1 MRKIKFLLM
10 LALMLVGIS
19 SVAQTAIEVEFV
31 AGVDKGKNVKVDW
44 KGKAGADQ
52 VEKEGVTMKS
62 DNALFAAD
70 KYMTKTY
77 IGNNKSLTFSA
88 TKSIVKIQFVDGEG
102 LSHLTAEGFDDAAAT
117 WTGKAAEVTFVV
129 KGEAKYAKA
138 IVTLENKTIPTL
150 TFDNPQTVAYAE
162 FNDKFSFP
170 VILKDGETVLTGMP
184 IAYASSNPEVA
195 TIDNKGVLTPHS
207 LGATIITASFAGND
221 SYEASEAEVTFYVVD
236 GKNLFT
242 ETFDKMNGKGGND
255 DNFGVLASPF
265 GNLSASQFD
274 NQGWS
279 YSGGSNGTANHCV
292 RVEMSASV
300 TTPALATLSGDAFIF
315 FRAAQNRDVA
325 TSINLSV
332 SGGGTLSQKSV
343 SLEKQFNDYVVF
355 IKDATPNTKV
365 TFSCSVAG
373 CYFLDNVKIE
383 RAIGLD
389 EATDN
394 SAVLEKNNGKE
405 VNVMLKRTLVADSWN
420 TLCLPFCMSN
430 DAVQTVFGEG
440 TVLKQMKEWNAAE
453 NVIYFETADAIVAGQ
468 PYIIK
473 PVEAKESFLLQ
484 DQMVLNAVNNATSG
498 DISFCGIMSST
509 QLSESDVFLGTD
521 GELYLPNVAE
531 ENGDVL
537 RGFRAYFKGINS
549 IANTK
554 VNIEGVVSGIENIN
568 GATAYTNGKVYTL
581 AGQYVANSTKGL
593 MKGIYVVNGKKIVVR

>member
-19 SVAQTAIEVEFV
+19 SVAQTTIEVAFV
-31 AGVDKGKNVKVDW
+31 AGVDKGKNVKLSF
-44 KGKAGADQ
+44 GRAGADQ
-52 VEKEGVTMKS
+52 VQKDGVTMKS

-77 IGNNKSLTFSA
+77 IGNKSLTFSA

-102 LSHLTAEGFDDAAAT
+102 LSNLTAEGFDDATAA
-117 WTGKAAEVTFVV
+117 WTGKAAEVTFTV
-129 KGEAKYAKA
+129 KGEVKYAKA

-162 FNDKFSFP
+162 FNDKFSLP

-195 TIDNKGVLTPHS
+195 TIDNKGNLTPHN
-207 LGATIITASFAGND
+207 LGATIITASFADND

-236 GKNLFT
+236 GKNIFT
-242 ETFDKMNGKGGND
+242 ETFDKMSGKGGND
-255 DNFGVLASPF
+255 DNFGVMGSLI

-279 YSGGSNGTANHCV
+279 YTGASNGTADQCV

-315 FRAAQNRDVA
+315 LRAAQNRDVA

-332 SGGGTLSQKSV
+332 SGGGTLSQNSV
-343 SLEKQFNDYVVF
+343 SLTKQFNDYVVF
-355 IKDATPNTKV
+355 IKDATPETKV
-365 TFSCSVAG
+365 TFSCSALG

-389 EATDN
+389 EAADN

-405 VNVMLKRTLVADSWN
+405 VNVMLKRTLVADCWN
-420 TLCLPFCMSN
+420 TLCLPFSMSH

-453 NVIYFETADAIVAGQ
+453 NVIYFEAADAVVAGQ

-473 PVEAKESFLLQ
+473 PVEAKESLLLQ
-484 DQMVLNAVNNATSG
+484 DPLVLNAVHNATSG
-498 DISFCGIMSST
+498 NISFCGIMSST

-521 GELYLPNVAE
+521 GELYLPNAAE

-537 RGFRAYFKGINS
+537 RGFRAYFKGIND
-549 IANTK
+549 IADTK
-554 VNIEGVVSGIENIN
+554 VNIEGVVSGIESIN
-568 GATAYTNGKVYTL
+568 GNTAQANGKVYTL
-581 AGQYVANSTKGL
+581 AGQYVGNSMKGL
-593 MKGIYVVNGKKIVVR
+593 MKGIYVVNGKKIVVK

>member
-52 VEKEGVTMKS
+52 VEKEGVMMKS

-77 IGNNKSLTFSA
+77 IGNKSLTFSA

-102 LSHLTAEGFDDAAAT
+102 LSHLTAEGFDDATAT

-129 KGEAKYAKA
+129 KGEVKYAKA

-170 VILKDGETVLTGMP
+170 VILKDGETMLTGMP

-242 ETFDKMNGKGGND
+242 ETFDKMNGQGGND
-255 DNFGVLASPF
+255 NNFGVWGSPF

-279 YSGGSNGTANHCV
+279 YTGGSNGTANHCV

-300 TTPALATLSGDAFIF
+300 TTPALATLCGDAFIF
-315 FRAAQNRDVA
+315 FRAAQNRDAA

-394 SAVLEKNNGKE
+394 STVLEKNNGKE

-420 TLCLPFCMSN
+420 TLCLPFSMSN

-453 NVIYFETADAIVAGQ
+453 NVIYFETADAIVAGR

-484 DQMVLNAVNNATSG
+484 DQTVLNAVNNATCG
-498 DISFCGIMSST
+498 DISFCGVMGST
-509 QLSESDVFLGTD
+509 KLDESDVFLGTD

-581 AGQYVANSTKGL
+581 AGQYVANRTKGL

>member
-77 IGNNKSLTFSA
+77 IGNKSLTFSA

-102 LSHLTAEGFDDAAAT
+102 LSHLTAEGFDDATAT

-129 KGEAKYAKA
+129 KGEVKYAKA
-138 IVTLENKTIPTL
+138 IVTLENKSITTL
-150 TFDNPQTVAYAE
+150 TFDHPQTVAYAE
-162 FNDKFSFP
+162 FNDTYSFP
-170 VILKDGETVLTGMP
+170 VILKDGGIELTSMP
-184 IAYASSNPEVA
+184 IIYESSNPEVA
-195 TIDNKGVLTPHS
+195 TINNKGILTPHS
-207 LGATIITASFAGND
+207 LGATIVTASFAGND

-236 GKNLFT
+236 GKNIFT

-255 DNFGVLASPF
+255 NNFGVLASPF

-279 YSGGSNGTANHCV
+279 YSGGSNGTANQCV

-420 TLCLPFCMSN
+420 TLCLPFSMSN

-473 PVEAKESFLLQ
+473 PVEAKENLLLQ
-484 DQMVLNAVNNATSG
+484 DQTVLNAVNNATSG
-498 DISFCGIMSST
+498 DISFCGIMGST
-509 QLSESDVFLGTD
+509 KLSESDVFLGTD

-554 VNIEGVVSGIENIN
+554 VNIEGMATGIENIN
-568 GATAYTNGKVYTL
+568 AAAAMGNGKVFTL
-581 AGQYVANSTKGL
+581 TGQYVANSTKGL
-593 MKGIYVVNGKKIVVR
+593 MKGIYVVNGKKIVVK

>member
-77 IGNNKSLTFSA
+77 IGNKSLTFSA

-102 LSHLTAEGFDDAAAT
+102 LSHLTAEGFDDATAT

-129 KGEAKYAKA
+129 KGEVKYAKA

-242 ETFDKMNGKGGND
+242 ETFDKMNGQGGND
-255 DNFGVLASPF
+255 NNFGVWGSLI
-265 GNLSASQFD
+265 GHLSASQFD

-279 YSGGSNGTANHCV
+279 YTGGSNGTANHCV

-300 TTPALATLSGDAFIF
+300 TTPALATLCGDAFIF
-315 FRAAQNRDVA
+315 FRAAQNRDAA

-365 TFSCSVAG
+365 TFSCSAAG

-389 EATDN
+389 EAIDN

-420 TLCLPFCMSN
+420 TLCLPFSMSN

-453 NVIYFETADAIVAGQ
+453 NVIYFKTADAIVAGQ

-473 PVEAKESFLLQ
+473 PVEAKESLLLK
-484 DQMVLNAVNNATSG
+484 DKMVLNAVNNATSG

-509 QLSESDVFLGTD
+509 QLNESDVFLGTD

-554 VNIEGVVSGIENIN
+554 VNIEGMATGIENMN
-568 GATAYTNGKVYTL
+568 AAAAMGNGKVFTL

-593 MKGIYVVNGKKIVVR
+593 MKGIYVVNGKKIVVK

>member
-52 VEKEGVTMKS
+52 VEKDGVTMKS

-77 IGNNKSLTFSA
+77 LGNKSLTFSA
-88 TKSIVKIQFVDGEG
+88 TKNIVKIQFVDVEG
-102 LSHLTAEGFDDAAAT
+102 LSHLSAEGFDNAAAT

-129 KGEAKYAKA
+129 KGEVKYAKA
-138 IVTLENKTIPTL
+138 IVTLENKSITTL
-150 TFDNPQTVAYAE
+150 TFDHPQTVAYAE
-162 FNDKFSFP
+162 FNDTYSFP
-170 VILKDGETVLTGMP
+170 VILKDGGIELTSMP
-184 IAYASSNPEVA
+184 IIYESSNPEVA
-195 TIDNKGVLTPHS
+195 TINNKGILTPHS
-207 LGATIITASFAGND
+207 LGATIVTASFAGND

-255 DNFGVLASPF
+255 DNFGVLGDF
-265 GNLSASQFD
+265 VGNLSASQFD

-279 YSGGSNGTANHCV
+279 YTGGSNGTANHCV

-300 TTPALATLSGDAFIF
+300 TTPALATLCGDAFIF

-343 SLEKQFNDYVVF
+343 SLTKQFNDYVVF

-365 TFSCSVAG
+365 KFSCSAFG

-420 TLCLPFCMSN
+420 TLCLPFSMSN
-430 DAVQTVFGEG
+430 DAVQTIFGEG

-473 PVEAKESFLLQ
+473 PVEAKENLLLQ
-484 DQMVLNAVNNATSG
+484 DQTVLNAVNNATSG
-498 DISFCGIMSST
+498 DISFCGVMGST
-509 QLSESDVFLGTD
+509 KLDESDVFLGTD

-554 VNIEGVVSGIENIN
+554 VNIEGMATGIENIN
-568 GATAYTNGKVYTL
+568 AAAAMGNGKVFTL

-593 MKGIYVVNGKKIVVR
+593 MKGIYVVNGKKIVVK

>member
-19 SVAQTAIEVEFV
+19 SVAQTTIEVAFV
-31 AGVDKGKNVKVDW
+31 AGVDKGKNVKLSF
-44 KGKAGADQ
+44 GRAGADQ
-52 VEKEGVTMKS
+52 VQKDGVTMKS

-77 IGNNKSLTFSA
+77 IGNKSLTFSA

-102 LSHLTAEGFDDAAAT
+102 LSNLTAEGFDDATAA
-117 WTGKAAEVTFVV
+117 WTGKAAEVTFTV
-129 KGEAKYAKA
+129 KGEVKYAKA

-162 FNDKFSFP
+162 FNDKFSLP

-195 TIDNKGVLTPHS
+195 TIDNKGNLTPHN

-236 GKNLFT
+236 GKNIFT
-242 ETFDKMNGKGGND
+242 ETFDKMSGKGGND
-255 DNFGVLASPF
+255 DNFGVMGSLI

-279 YSGGSNGTANHCV
+279 YTGASNGTADQCV

-315 FRAAQNRDVA
+315 FRAAQNRNAA
-325 TSINLSV
+325 TSIHLSV
-332 SGGGTLSQKSV
+332 SGGGTLSQNSV
-343 SLEKQFNDYVVF
+343 SLTKQFNDYVVF
-355 IKDATPNTKV
+355 IKDATPETKV
-365 TFSCSVAG
+365 TFSCSALG

-389 EATDN
+389 EGADN
-394 SAVLEKNNGKE
+394 SAVLEKNNGKV
-405 VNVMLKRTLVADSWN
+405 VNVMLKRTLVAYCWN
-420 TLCLPFCMSN
+420 TLCLPFSMSH

-440 TVLKQMKEWNAAE
+440 TILKQMKEWNAAE
-453 NVIYFETADAIVAGQ
+453 NVIYFEAADAIVAGQ

-473 PVEAKESFLLQ
+473 PVEAKESLLLQ
-484 DQMVLNAVNNATSG
+484 DPLVLNAVNNTTSG
-498 DISFCGIMSST
+498 HISFCGIMSST

-521 GELYLPNVAE
+521 GELYLPNAAE

-537 RGFRAYFKGINS
+537 RGFRAYFKGINN
-549 IANTK
+549 IADTK

-568 GATAYTNGKVYTL
+568 GATAQANGKVYTL
-581 AGQYVANSTKGL
+581 AGQYVGNSTKGL
-593 MKGIYVVNGKKIVVR
+593 MKGIYVVNGKKIVVK

>member
-19 SVAQTAIEVEFV
+19 SVAQTTIEVAFV
-31 AGVDKGKNVKVDW
+31 AGVDKGKNVKLSF
-44 KGKAGADQ
+44 GRAGADQ
-52 VEKEGVTMKS
+52 VQKDGVTMKS

-77 IGNNKSLTFSA
+77 ISNKSLTFSA

-102 LSHLTAEGFDDAAAT
+102 LSKLTAEGFDDAAAA
-117 WTGKAAEVTFVV
+117 WTGKAAEVTFTV
-129 KGEAKYAKA
+129 KGEVKYAKA

-150 TFDNPQTVAYAE
+150 SFDNPQTVAYAE
-162 FNDKFSFP
+162 FNDKFSLP

-195 TIDNKGVLTPHS
+195 TIDHKGNLTPRS
-207 LGATIITASFAGND
+207 VGATIITASFAGND

-236 GKNLFT
+236 GKNIFT
-242 ETFDKMNGKGGND
+242 ETFDKMSGEGGND
-255 DNFGVLASPF
+255 DNFSVWGSPF

-279 YSGGSNGTANHCV
+279 YTGGSNGTADQCV

-315 FRAAQNRDVA
+315 LRAAQNRDVA

-332 SGGGTLSQKSV
+332 SGGGTLSQNSV
-343 SLEKQFNDYVVF
+343 SLTKQFNDYVVF
-355 IKDATPNTKV
+355 IKDATPETKV
-365 TFSCSVAG
+365 TFSCSALG

-389 EATDN
+389 ESADN
-394 SAVLEKNNGKE
+394 SAMLEKNNGKV

-420 TLCLPFCMSN
+420 TLCLPFGMSH

-440 TVLKQMKEWNAAE
+440 TVLKQMKEWNAVE
-453 NVIYFETADAIVAGQ
+453 NVIYFETADAVVAGQ

-473 PVEAKESFLLQ
+473 PVEAKESLLLQ
-484 DQMVLNAVNNATSG
+484 DPLVLNAVNNTTSG
-498 DISFCGIMSST
+498 HISFCGIMSST
-509 QLSESDVFLGTD
+509 QLSGSDVFLGTD
-521 GELYLPNVAE
+521 GELYLPNAAE

-537 RGFRAYFKGINS
+537 RGFRAYFKGIND

-568 GATAYTNGKVYTL
+568 SATAQANGKVYTL
-581 AGQYVANSTKGL
+581 AGQYVGNSTKGL
-593 MKGIYVVNGKKIVVR
+593 MKGIYVVNGKKIVVK

>member
-19 SVAQTAIEVEFV
+19 SVAQTTIEVAFV

-52 VEKEGVTMKS
+52 VQKEGVTMKS

-70 KYMTKTY
+70 KYITKSFWDD
-77 IGNNKSLTFSA
+77 KSLTFSA

-102 LSHLTAEGFDDAAAT
+102 LSNLTAEGFDDAAVA
-117 WTGKAAEVTFVV
+117 WTGKAAEVTFTV
-129 KGEAKYAKA
+129 KGEVKYAKA

-184 IAYASSNPEVA
+184 IAYESSNPEVA
-195 TIDNKGVLTPHS
+195 TIDHKGNLTPRS
-207 LGATIITASFAGND
+207 VGATIITASFAGND

-236 GKNLFT
+236 GKNIFT
-242 ETFDKMNGKGGND
+242 ETFDKMSGKGGND
-255 DNFGVLASPF
+255 DNFGVMGPLI

-279 YSGGSNGTANHCV
+279 YTGGSNGTADQCV

-315 FRAAQNRDVA
+315 LRAAQNRDVA

-332 SGGGTLSQKSV
+332 SGGGTLSQNSV
-343 SLEKQFNDYVVF
+343 SLTKQFNDYVVF
-355 IKDATPNTKV
+355 IKDATPETKV
-365 TFSCSVAG
+365 TFSCSTAG

-389 EATDN
+389 EAANN
-394 SAVLEKNNGKE
+394 SAVLEKNDGKE
-405 VNVMLKRTLVADSWN
+405 VNVMLKRTLVADCWN
-420 TLCLPFCMSN
+420 TLCLPFSMSH

-440 TVLKQMKEWNAAE
+440 TVLKQMKEWNATE
-453 NVIYFETADAIVAGQ
+453 NVIYFEAADAIVAGQ

-473 PVEAKESFLLQ
+473 PVEAKESLLLQ
-484 DQMVLNAVNNATSG
+484 DPLVLNAVNNATSG
-498 DISFCGIMSST
+498 HISFCGIMSST
-509 QLSESDVFLGTD
+509 QLSNSDVFLGTD
-521 GELYLPNVAE
+521 GELYLPNAAE

-537 RGFRAYFKGINS
+537 RGFRAYFKGINN
-549 IANTK
+549 IADTK

-568 GATAYTNGKVYTL
+568 GATAQANGKVFTL
-581 AGQYVANSTKGL
+581 AGQYVGNSTKGL
-593 MKGIYVVNGKKIVVR
+593 MKGIYVVNGKKIVVK

>member
-10 LALMLVGIS
+10 LALLLVGIS
-19 SVAQTAIEVEFV
+19 SVAQTTIEVAFV

-44 KGKAGADQ
+44 KGKAGSDQ
-52 VEKEGVTMKS
+52 VQKDGVTMKS

-77 IGNNKSLTFSA
+77 IGNKSLTFSA

-102 LSHLTAEGFDDAAAT
+102 LSHLTAEGFDDAAAA
-117 WTGKAAEVTFVV
+117 WTGKAAEVTFTV
-129 KGEAKYAKA
+129 KGEVKYAKA

-195 TIDNKGVLTPHS
+195 TIDYKGNLTPHS
-207 LGATIITASFAGND
+207 MGATIITASFAGND

-242 ETFDKMNGKGGND
+242 ETFDKMNGQGGND
-255 DNFGVLASPF
+255 NNFGVLASPF

-279 YSGGSNGTANHCV
+279 YSGKSNGTANHCV

-365 TFSCSVAG
+365 TFSCSAWG

-389 EATDN
+389 EGTDN

-420 TLCLPFCMSN
+420 TLCLPFSMSN

-484 DQMVLNAVNNATSG
+484 DQTVLNAVNNATSG

-521 GELYLPNVAE
+521 GELYLPNAAE

-549 IANTK
+549 VANTK

-593 MKGIYVVNGKKIVVR
+593 MKGIYVVNGKKIVVK

>member
-19 SVAQTAIEVEFV
+19 SVAQTTIEVEFV

-52 VEKEGVTMKS
+52 VQKDGVTMKS

-77 IGNNKSLTFSA
+77 IGNKSLTFSA

-102 LSHLTAEGFDDAAAT
+102 LSNLSAEGFNDAAAA
-117 WTGKAAEVTFVV
+117 WTGKAAEVTFTV
-129 KGEAKYAKA
+129 KGEVKYAKA

-195 TIDNKGVLTPHS
+195 TIDHKGNLTPRS
-207 LGATIITASFAGND
+207 VGATIITASFAGND

-236 GKNLFT
+236 GKNIFT
-242 ETFDKMNGKGGND
+242 ETFDKMSGKGGND
-255 DNFGVLASPF
+255 DNFGVMGSLI
-265 GNLSASQFD
+265 GNLSTSQFD

-279 YSGGSNGTANHCV
+279 YTGGSNGTADQCV

-315 FRAAQNRDVA
+315 FRAAQNRDAA
-325 TSINLSV
+325 TSIRLSV
-332 SGGGTLSQKSV
+332 SGGGTLCQNSV
-343 SLEKQFNDYVVF
+343 SLTKQFNNYVVF
-355 IKDATPNTKV
+355 IKDATPETKV
-365 TFSCSVAG
+365 TFSCSALG

-389 EATDN
+389 EAADN

-420 TLCLPFCMSN
+420 TLCLPFGMSN

-440 TVLKQMKEWNAAE
+440 TILKQMKEWNAAE
-453 NVIYFETADAIVAGQ
+453 NVIYFEAADAIVAGQ

-473 PVEAKESFLLQ
+473 PVEAKESLLLQ
-484 DQMVLNAVNNATSG
+484 DQMVLNAVHNATSG
-498 DISFCGIMSST
+498 NISFCGIMSST

-521 GELYLPNVAE
+521 GELYLPNAAE

-537 RGFRAYFKGINS
+537 RGFRAYFKGINN
-549 IANTK
+549 IADTK

-568 GATAYTNGKVYTL
+568 GATAQANGKVYTL
-581 AGQYVANSTKGL
+581 AGQYVGNSTKDL
-593 MKGIYVVNGKKIVVR
+593 MKGIYVINGKKIVVK

>member
-19 SVAQTAIEVEFV
+19 SVAQTTIEVEFV
-31 AGVDKGKNVKVDW
+31 AGVDKGKNVKLSF
-44 KGKAGADQ
+44 GRAGADQ
-52 VEKEGVTMKS
+52 VQKDGVTMKS

-70 KYMTKTY
+70 KYTTKTY
-77 IGNNKSLTFSA
+77 FGNKSLTFSA

-102 LSHLTAEGFDDAAAT
+102 LSYLTAEGFDDAAAA
-117 WTGKAAEVTFVV
+117 WTGKAAEVTFTV
-129 KGEAKYAKA
+129 KGEVKYAKA

-150 TFDNPQTVAYAE
+150 TFDYPQTVAYAE
-162 FNDKFSFP
+162 FNDKFSLP

-195 TIDNKGVLTPHS
+195 TIDHKGNLIPHS
-207 LGATIITASFAGND
+207 VGATIITASFAGND

-236 GKNLFT
+236 GKNIFT
-242 ETFDKMNGKGGND
+242 ETFDKMSGEGGND
-255 DNFGVLASPF
+255 DNFVVWGSPF

-279 YSGGSNGTANHCV
+279 YTGGSNGTADQCV

-332 SGGGTLSQKSV
+332 SGGGTLSQNSV
-343 SLEKQFNDYVVF
+343 SLTKQFNDYVVF
-355 IKDATPNTKV
+355 IKDATPETKV
-365 TFSCSVAG
+365 TFSCSALG

-389 EATDN
+389 EAADN

-420 TLCLPFCMSN
+420 TLCFPFSMSH

-453 NVIYFETADAIVAGQ
+453 NVIYFEAADAIVAGQ

-473 PVEAKESFLLQ
+473 PVEAKESLLLQ
-484 DQMVLNAVNNATSG
+484 DPLVQNAVNNTTSG
-498 DISFCGIMSST
+498 HISFCGIMSNT
-509 QLSESDVFLGTD
+509 QLSESDVFLGID
-521 GELYLPNVAE
+521 GELYLPNAAE

-537 RGFRAYFKGINS
+537 RGFRAYFKGINN
-549 IANTK
+549 IADTK
-554 VNIEGVVSGIENIN
+554 VNIEGVVSGIENII
-568 GATAYTNGKVYTL
+568 GATAKANGKVFTL
-581 AGQYVANSTKGL
+581 AGQYVGNSTKGL
-593 MKGIYVVNGKKIVVR
+593 MKGIYVINGKKIVVK

>member
-19 SVAQTAIEVEFV
+19 SVAQTTIEVEFV

-52 VEKEGVTMKS
+52 VQKDGVTMKS

-77 IGNNKSLTFSA
+77 IGNKSLTFSA

-102 LSHLTAEGFDDAAAT
+102 LSNLTAEGFDDAAAA
-117 WTGKAAEVTFVV
+117 WTGKAAEVTFTV
-129 KGEAKYAKA
+129 KGEVKYAKA

-162 FNDKFSFP
+162 FNDKFSLP

-184 IAYASSNPEVA
+184 IAYESSNPEVA
-195 TIDNKGVLTPHS
+195 TIDNKGNLTPRS
-207 LGATIITASFAGND
+207 VGATIITASFAGND

-236 GKNLFT
+236 GKNIFT
-242 ETFDKMNGKGGND
+242 ETFDKMSGEGGND
-255 DNFGVLASPF
+255 DNFVVWGSPF

-279 YSGGSNGTANHCV
+279 YTGGSNGTADQCV

-332 SGGGTLSQKSV
+332 SGGGTLSQNSV
-343 SLEKQFNDYVVF
+343 SLTKQFNNYVVF
-355 IKDATPNTKV
+355 IKDATPETKV
-365 TFSCSVAG
+365 TFSCSALG

-389 EATDN
+389 EAADN
-394 SAVLEKNNGKE
+394 SAVLEKNNGKV

-420 TLCLPFCMSN
+420 TLCLPFSMSH

-440 TVLKQMKEWNAAE
+440 TILKQMKEWNAAE
-453 NVIYFETADAIVAGQ
+453 NVIYFEAADAVVAGQ

-473 PVEAKESFLLQ
+473 PVEAKESLLLQ
-484 DQMVLNAVNNATSG
+484 DPLVLNAVNNTTSG
-498 DISFCGIMSST
+498 HISFCGIMSST

-521 GELYLPNVAE
+521 GELYLPNAAE

-537 RGFRAYFKGINS
+537 RGFRAYFKGIND

-568 GATAYTNGKVYTL
+568 GATAQANGKVFTL
-581 AGQYVANSTKGL
+581 AGQYVGNSTKGL
-593 MKGIYVVNGKKIVVR
+593 MKGMYVVNGKKIVVK

>member
-31 AGVDKGKNVKVDW
+31 AGVDKGKNVKVNRL
-44 KGKAGADQ
+44 GIAGADQ
-52 VEKEGVTMKS
+52 VQKDGVTMKS

-70 KYMTKTY
+70 KYMTNKTY
-77 IGNNKSLTFSA
+77 FGNKSLTFSA
-88 TKSIVKIQFVDGEG
+88 TKNIVKIQFVDVEG
-102 LSHLTAEGFDDAAAT
+102 LSHLSAEGFDNAAAT

-129 KGEAKYAKA
+129 KGEVKYAKA
-138 IVTLENKTIPTL
+138 IVTLENKSITTL
-150 TFDNPQTVAYAE
+150 TFDHPQTVAYAE
-162 FNDKFSFP
+162 FNDTYSFP
-170 VILKDGETVLTGMP
+170 VILKDGGIELTSMP
-184 IAYASSNPEVA
+184 IIYESSNPEVA
-195 TIDNKGVLTPHS
+195 TINNKGILTPHS
-207 LGATIITASFAGND
+207 LGATIVTASFAGND

-236 GKNLFT
+236 GKNIFT

-255 DNFGVLASPF
+255 DNFGVWGDF
-265 GNLSASQFD
+265 VGNLSASQFD

-279 YSGGSNGTANHCV
+279 YTGGSNGTANQCV

-315 FRAAQNRDVA
+315 FRAAQNRDAA
-325 TSINLSV
+325 TSIHLSV

-365 TFSCSVAG
+365 TFSCSAWG

-420 TLCLPFCMSN
+420 TLCLPFSMSN
-430 DAVQTVFGEG
+430 DAVQTIFGEG

-473 PVEAKESFLLQ
+473 PVEAKENLLLQ
-484 DQMVLNAVNNATSG
+484 DQTVLNAVNNATSG
-498 DISFCGIMSST
+498 DISFCGIMGST
-509 QLSESDVFLGTD
+509 KLSESDVFLGTD

-554 VNIEGVVSGIENIN
+554 VNIEGMATGIENIN
-568 GATAYTNGKVYTL
+568 AAAAMGNGKVFTL

-593 MKGIYVVNGKKIVVR
+593 MKGIYVVNGKKIVVK

>member
-1 MRKIKFLLM
+1 M
-10 LALMLVGIS
+10 LALLLVGIS

-31 AGVDKGKNVKVDW
+31 AGVDKGKNVKFDW
-44 KGKAGADQ
+44 KDKAGADQ

-62 DNALFAAD
+62 DYAAFAAD
-70 KYMTKTY
+70 KYMTKKY
-77 IGNNKSLTFSA
+77 LSNKSLTFSS

-102 LSHLTAEGFDDAAAT
+102 LSHLSAEGFDNAAAT
-117 WTGKAAEVTFVV
+117 WTGKAAEVKFTV
-129 KGEAKYAKA
+129 KGEVKYAKA
-138 IVTLENKTIPTL
+138 IVSLENKSITTL
-150 TFDNPQTVAYAE
+150 TFDHPQTVGYAE
-162 FNDKFSFP
+162 FNDTYSFP
-170 VILKDGETVLTGMP
+170 VILKDGGVELTSMP
-184 IAYASSNPEVA
+184 IKYESSNPEVA
-195 TIDNKGVLTPHS
+195 TIDNKGILTPHS
-207 LGATIITASFAGND
+207 LGATIVTASFAGND
-221 SYEASEAEVTFYVVD
+221 SYEASEAKVTFYVVD
-236 GKNLFT
+236 GKNIFT

-255 DNFGVLASPF
+255 DNFSVLASPF

-274 NQGWS
+274 HQGWS
-279 YSGGSNGTANHCV
+279 YTYRSNGTANQCV
-292 RVEMSASV
+292 RVEMSASL

-343 SLEKQFNDYVVF
+343 SLAKQFNDYVVF
-355 IKDATPNTKV
+355 VKDATPNTKV
-365 TFSCSVAG
+365 TFSCSIGG

-405 VNVMLKRTLVADSWN
+405 VNVMLKRTLLADSWN
-420 TLCLPFCMSN
+420 TLCLPFSMSN

-473 PVEAKESFLLQ
+473 PVEAKESLLLQ
-484 DQMVLNAVNNATSG
+484 NQMVLNAVNNATSG

-509 QLSESDVFLGTD
+509 QLRESDVFLGTN

-554 VNIEGVVSGIENIN
+554 VNIEGMATGIENIN
-568 GATAYTNGKVYTL
+568 AAAAMGNGKVFTL

-593 MKGIYVVNGKKIVVR
+593 MKGIYVVNGKKIVVK

>member
-31 AGVDKGKNVKVDW
+31 AGVDKGKNEKLSW
-44 KGKAGADQ
+44 GKAGADQ

-77 IGNNKSLTFSA
+77 IGNKSLTFSA
-88 TKSIVKIQFVDGEG
+88 TKSIIKIQFVDGEG
-102 LSHLTAEGFDDAAAT
+102 LSHLTAEGFDDATAT

-129 KGEAKYAKA
+129 KGEVNYAKA

-242 ETFDKMNGKGGND
+242 ETFDKMNGQGGND
-255 DNFGVLASPF
+255 NNFSVWGSPF

-279 YSGGSNGTANHCV
+279 YSGKSNGTANHCV

-315 FRAAQNRDVA
+315 FRAAQNRDAA

-332 SGGGTLSQKSV
+332 LGGGTLSQKSV

-365 TFSCSVAG
+365 TFSCSAAG

-420 TLCLPFCMSN
+420 TLCLPFSMSN

-473 PVEAKESFLLQ
+473 PVEAKESLLLQ
-484 DQMVLNAVNNATSG
+484 DQTVLNAVNNATSG

>member
-1 MRKIKFLLM
+1 MRRIKFLLM

-31 AGVDKGKNVKVDW
+31 AGVDKGKNVKVNRL
-44 KGKAGADQ
+44 GIAGADQ
-52 VEKEGVTMKS
+52 VQKDGVTMKS

-70 KYMTKTY
+70 KYMTNKTY
-77 IGNNKSLTFSA
+77 FGNKSLTFSA

-102 LSHLTAEGFDDAAAT
+102 LSHLTAEGFDDATAT

-129 KGEAKYAKA
+129 KGEVKYAKA

-242 ETFDKMNGKGGND
+242 ETFDKMSGKGGND

-279 YSGGSNGTANHCV
+279 YSGGSNGAANQCV

-420 TLCLPFCMSN
+420 TLCLPFSMSN

-473 PVEAKESFLLQ
+473 PVEAKESLLLQ
-484 DQMVLNAVNNATSG
+484 DQTVLNAVNNATSG

-521 GELYLPNVAE
+521 GELYLPNAAE

>member
-10 LALMLVGIS
+10 LALLLVGIS
-19 SVAQTAIEVEFV
+19 SVAQTTIEVAFV

-44 KGKAGADQ
+44 KGKAGSDQ
-52 VEKEGVTMKS
+52 VQKDGVTMKS

-102 LSHLTAEGFDDAAAT
+102 LSNLTAEGFDDAAAA
-117 WTGKAAEVTFVV
+117 WTGKAAEVTFTV
-129 KGEAKYAKA
+129 KGEVKYAKA

-195 TIDNKGVLTPHS
+195 TIDYKGNLTPHS
-207 LGATIITASFAGND
+207 MGATIITASFAGND

-236 GKNLFT
+236 GKNIFT
-242 ETFDKMNGKGGND
+242 ETFDKMSGEGGND
-255 DNFGVLASPF
+255 NNFGVWGSPF

-279 YSGGSNGTANHCV
+279 YSGGSNGTADQCV

-315 FRAAQNRDVA
+315 FRAAQNRNAA
-325 TSINLSV
+325 TSIHLSV
-332 SGGGTLSQKSV
+332 SGGGTLSQNSV
-343 SLEKQFNDYVVF
+343 SLTKQFNDYVVF
-355 IKDATPNTKV
+355 IKDATPETKV
-365 TFSCSVAG
+365 TFSCSTAG

-420 TLCLPFCMSN
+420 TLCLPFSMSN

-453 NVIYFETADAIVAGQ
+453 NVIYFETANAIVAGQ

-473 PVEAKESFLLQ
+473 PVEAKESLLLQ
-484 DQMVLNAVNNATSG
+484 DQTVLNAVNNATSG
-498 DISFCGIMSST
+498 EISFCGIMGST
-509 QLSESDVFLGTD
+509 KLSESDVFLGTD

-549 IANTK
+549 VANTK

-593 MKGIYVVNGKKIVVR
+593 MKGIYVVNGKKVVVR

>member
-44 KGKAGADQ
+44 KGKAGSDQ
-52 VEKEGVTMKS
+52 VQKDGVTMKS

-70 KYMTKTY
+70 KYTTKKY
-77 IGNNKSLTFSA
+77 GSNKSLTFSA

-102 LSHLTAEGFDDAAAT
+102 LSHLTAEGFDDATAT
-117 WTGKAAEVTFVV
+117 WTGKAAEVTFTV
-129 KGEAKYAKA
+129 KGEVKYAKA

-162 FNDKFSFP
+162 FNDKFSFH

-242 ETFDKMNGKGGND
+242 ETFDKMSGKGGND

-279 YSGGSNGTANHCV
+279 YSGGSNGAANQCV

-420 TLCLPFCMSN
+420 TLCLPFSMSN

-484 DQMVLNAVNNATSG
+484 DQTVLNAVNNATSG

-521 GELYLPNVAE
+521 GELYLPNAAE

>member
-31 AGVDKGKNVKVDW
+31 AGVDKGKNEKLSW
-44 KGKAGADQ
+44 GKAGADQ

-77 IGNNKSLTFSA
+77 IGNKSLTFSA

-129 KGEAKYAKA
+129 KGEVKYAKA

-150 TFDNPQTVAYAE
+150 AFDNPQTVAYAE

-242 ETFDKMNGKGGND
+242 ETFDKMNGQGGND
-255 DNFGVLASPF
+255 NNFGVWGSLI
-265 GNLSASQFD
+265 GHLSASQFD

-279 YSGGSNGTANHCV
+279 YTGGSNGTANHCV

-300 TTPALATLSGDAFIF
+300 TTPALATLCGDAFLF
-315 FRAAQNRDVA
+315 FRAAQNRDAA

-343 SLEKQFNDYVVF
+343 SLTKQFNDYVVF

-365 TFSCSVAG
+365 TFSCSAAG

-420 TLCLPFCMSN
+420 TLCLPFSMSN
-430 DAVQTVFGEG
+430 EAVQTVFGEG

-484 DQMVLNAVNNATSG
+484 DQTVLNAVNNATSG

-521 GELYLPNVAE
+521 GELYLPNAAE

-549 IANTK
+549 VANTK

>member
-10 LALMLVGIS
+10 LALLLVGIS
-19 SVAQTAIEVEFV
+19 SVAQTTIEVAFV

-44 KGKAGADQ
+44 KGKAGSDQ
-52 VEKEGVTMKS
+52 VQKDGVTMKS

-77 IGNNKSLTFSA
+77 IGNKSLTFSA

-102 LSHLTAEGFDDAAAT
+102 LSHLTAEGFDDAAAA
-117 WTGKAAEVTFVV
+117 WTGKAAEVTFTV
-129 KGEAKYAKA
+129 KGEVKYAKA

-195 TIDNKGVLTPHS
+195 TIDYKGNLTPHS
-207 LGATIITASFAGND
+207 MGATIITASFAGND

-242 ETFDKMNGKGGND
+242 ETFDKMNAQGGND
-255 DNFGVLASPF
+255 NNFGVLASPF

-279 YSGGSNGTANHCV
+279 YSGKSNGTANHCV

-405 VNVMLKRTLVADSWN
+405 VNVMLKRTLLADSWN
-420 TLCLPFCMSN
+420 TLCLPFSMSN

-484 DQMVLNAVNNATSG
+484 DQTVLNAVNNVTSG

-568 GATAYTNGKVYTL
+568 GATAFTNGKVYTL

-593 MKGIYVVNGKKIVVR
+593 MKGIYVVNGKKIVVK

>member
-10 LALMLVGIS
+10 LVLMLVGIS

-31 AGVDKGKNVKVDW
+31 AGVDKGKNEKLSW
-44 KGKAGADQ
+44 GKAGADQ

-102 LSHLTAEGFDDAAAT
+102 LSHLTTEGFDDATAT

-129 KGEAKYAKA
+129 KGEVKYAKA

-242 ETFDKMNGKGGND
+242 ETFDKMSGKGGND

-279 YSGGSNGTANHCV
+279 YSGGSNGAANQCV

-420 TLCLPFCMSN
+420 TLCLPFSMSN

-473 PVEAKESFLLQ
+473 PVEAKESLLLQ
-484 DQMVLNAVNNATSG
+484 DQTVLNAVHNATSG
-498 DISFCGIMSST
+498 DISFCGIMGST
-509 QLSESDVFLGTD
+509 QLSESDVFLGTN
-521 GELYLPNVAE
+521 GELYLPNAAE

-537 RGFRAYFKGINS
+537 RGFRAYFKGINN
-549 IANTK
+549 IADTK

-568 GATAYTNGKVYTL
+568 GATAFTNGKVYTL

>member
-1 MRKIKFLLM
+1 M
-10 LALMLVGIS
+10 
-19 SVAQTAIEVEFV
+19 
-31 AGVDKGKNVKVDW
+31 
-44 KGKAGADQ
+44 
-52 VEKEGVTMKS
+52 
-62 DNALFAAD
+62 
-70 KYMTKTY
+70 
-77 IGNNKSLTFSA
+77 
-88 TKSIVKIQFVDGEG
+88 
-102 LSHLTAEGFDDAAAT
+102 
-117 WTGKAAEVTFVV
+117 
-129 KGEAKYAKA
+129 KYAKA
-138 IVTLENKTIPTL
+138 IVTLENKSITTL
-150 TFDNPQTVAYAE
+150 TFDHPQTVAYAE
-162 FNDKFSFP
+162 FNDTYSFP
-170 VILKDGETVLTGMP
+170 VILKDGGIELTSMP
-184 IAYASSNPEVA
+184 IIYESSNPEVA
-195 TIDNKGVLTPHS
+195 TINNKGILTPHS
-207 LGATIITASFAGND
+207 LGATIVTASFAGND

-236 GKNLFT
+236 GKNIFT

-255 DNFGVLASPF
+255 DNFGVWGDF
-265 GNLSASQFD
+265 VGNLSASQFD

-279 YSGGSNGTANHCV
+279 YTGGSNGTANQCV

-315 FRAAQNRDVA
+315 FRAAQNRDAA
-325 TSINLSV
+325 TSIHLSV

-389 EATDN
+389 EGTDN

-420 TLCLPFCMSN
+420 TLCLPFSMSN
-430 DAVQTVFGEG
+430 DAVQIVFGEG

-484 DQMVLNAVNNATSG
+484 DQTVLNAVNNVTSG
-498 DISFCGIMSST
+498 DISFCGIMGST
-509 QLSESDVFLGTD
+509 KLDESDVFLGTD

-549 IANTK
+549 VANTK

>member
-70 KYMTKTY
+70 KYMTNKTY
-77 IGNNKSLTFSA
+77 FGNKSLTFSA

-102 LSHLTAEGFDDAAAT
+102 LSNLTAEGFDDATAT

-129 KGEAKYAKA
+129 KGEVKYAKA

-242 ETFDKMNGKGGND
+242 ETFDKMNGQGGND

-279 YSGGSNGTANHCV
+279 YSGGSNGASNQCV

-365 TFSCSVAG
+365 TFSCSAWG

-420 TLCLPFCMSN
+420 TLCLPFSMSN

-484 DQMVLNAVNNATSG
+484 DQTVLNAVNNVTSG

>member
-77 IGNNKSLTFSA
+77 IGNKSLTFSA

-129 KGEAKYAKA
+129 KGEVKYAKA

-242 ETFDKMNGKGGND
+242 ETFDKMNGQGGND
-255 DNFGVLASPF
+255 NNFGVWGSPF

-279 YSGGSNGTANHCV
+279 YSGKSNGTANHCV

-365 TFSCSVAG
+365 TFSCSAAG

-420 TLCLPFCMSN
+420 TLCLPFSMSN

-484 DQMVLNAVNNATSG
+484 DQTVLNAVNNATSG

-531 ENGDVL
+531 DNGDVL

-549 IANTK
+549 VANTK